1 MRPVI
6 IMAIVIPVAAIL
18 GVFLVQLVVQEDHQD
33 KDVWSEFLVP
43 QENPKISTD
52 EGQRDEDTWQLYQK
66 TYLEQECRELYIGQ
80 SEELEDCFDRIG
92 EEQRLNPPADVK
104 P

>member
-1 MRPVI
+1 
-6 IMAIVIPVAAIL
+6 MAIVIPVAAIL
-18 GVFLVQLVVQEDHQD
+18 GVFLVQLVVQED
-33 KDVWSEFLVP
+33 
-43 QENPKISTD
+43 PKISTD

-92 EEQRLNPPADVK
+92 EEQRLNPPVDVK